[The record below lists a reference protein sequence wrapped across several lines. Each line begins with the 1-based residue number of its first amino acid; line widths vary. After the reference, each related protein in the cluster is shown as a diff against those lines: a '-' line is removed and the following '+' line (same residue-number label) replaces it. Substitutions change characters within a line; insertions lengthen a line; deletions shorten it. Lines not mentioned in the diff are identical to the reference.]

1 MHSLRNNVSKTAKQM
16 QVFVFKLCK
25 QQFLKKKKS
34 AFLQFCFPLEI
45 CQFESFFR
53 IRKVLYD
60 PPSPNP
66 TALLVTPLERK
77 EKKKSFCSF
86 SPSSKKLVGFLMLQH
101 ISVFYHTSRLFFPC
115 QNMQG
120 KATQAP
126 QLWGKGQPCSSYYLW
141 MGKGRQTETLL
152 MPQIF
157 LDPTT
162 ALPRKSETQNAIGN
176 IMGH

>member
-1 MHSLRNNVSKTAKQM
+1 MHSLRNNVSKTVKQM

-25 QQFLKKKKS
+25 QQFLKKNKKISFSPVLFSSWNLSVWIISLDQES
-34 AFLQFCFPLEI
+34 ALWSSIPKPN
-45 CQFESFFR
+45 SFARNAFR
-53 IRKVLYD
+53 K
-60 PPSPNP
+60 
-66 TALLVTPLERK
+66 ERK
-77 EKKKSFCSF
+77 KKKSFCSL
-86 SPSSKKLVGFLMLQH
+86 SKSSKRLVGFLMLQH

-120 KATQAP
+120 KATQAL

-162 ALPRKSETQNAIGN
+162 VLPKKPET
-176 IMGH
+176 

>member
-1 MHSLRNNVSKTAKQM
+1 MSAKLQSKRR
-16 QVFVFKLCK
+16 
-25 QQFLKKKKS
+25 FLFLSCASSSSKKEKKKS

-45 CQFESFFR
+45 CQFESFLR

-66 TALLVTPLERK
+66 TVLLVTPLERK
-77 EKKKSFCSF
+77 KKKKKKSFCSL
-86 SPSSKKLVGFLMLQH
+86 STSSKRLVGFLMLQH

-120 KATQAP
+120 KATQAL
-126 QLWGKGQPCSSYYLW
+126 QLWGKGQSCSSYYLW

-162 ALPRKSETQNAIGN
+162 GLPRKPET
-176 IMGH
+176 

>member
-1 MHSLRNNVSKTAKQM
+1 M
-16 QVFVFKLCK
+16 QAAV
-25 QQFLKKKKS
+25 LKKKIKKS

-45 CQFESFFR
+45 CQFESFLW
-53 IRKVLYD
+53 IRKVFYD
-60 PPSPNP
+60 HPSPNP

-77 EKKKSFCSF
+77 GKKKKSFCSL
-86 SPSSKKLVGFLMLQH
+86 SKSSKRLVGFLMLQH

-120 KATQAP
+120 KATQAL

-162 ALPRKSETQNAIGN
+162 VLPRKPET
-176 IMGH
+176 